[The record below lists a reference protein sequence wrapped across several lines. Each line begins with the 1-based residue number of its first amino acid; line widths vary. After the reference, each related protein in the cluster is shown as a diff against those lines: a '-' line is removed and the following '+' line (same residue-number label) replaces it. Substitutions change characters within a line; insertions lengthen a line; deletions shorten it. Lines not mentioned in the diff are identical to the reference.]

1 MTTRLDCRPRMV
13 ESVSVLNRI
22 AMSSSHPFILASLL
36 LLFVFPSC
44 SPVSP
49 ELLGETDEKQYQR
62 GKLYLRDGRTEDALN
77 AFLGVIDSRRDA
89 PESHLEAGYIF
100 LREMLDPMRA
110 YYHFSRYLELYPQSD
125 RAREVGQL
133 METAQKE
140 FARQLPAQPY
150 EGQLD
155 RLDLLELIQSLRG
168 ENESLKGDLM
178 VAESRVR
185 QLEGMMGPARRVTS
199 SERATVSSQQPLPRA
214 TAPNASAPRTYTVQ
228 SGDSLSG
235 ISRKVYGT
243 SSRWSDIF
251 QANRD
256 RMTSE
261 NNLRVGQ
268 ELRIP

>member
-1 MTTRLDCRPRMV
+1 MLFLRLSTV
-13 ESVSVLNRI
+13 I
-22 AMSSSHPFILASLL
+22 SLL
-36 LLFVFPSC
+36 CLLVLASC
-44 SPVSP
+44 SPVQS
-49 ELLGETDEKQYQR
+49 ELISETDEKQYQR
-62 GKLYLRDGRTEDALN
+62 GKLFLRNGRTEDALN

-100 LREMLDPMRA
+100 LREMRDPVRA
-110 YYHFSRYLELYPQSD
+110 YYHFSRYLELFPQSD

-133 METAQKE
+133 RETAQKE
-140 FARQLPAQPY
+140 FARQLPARPY

-155 RLDLLELIQSLRG
+155 RLDLMELIKNVRS
-168 ENESLKGDLM
+168 ENDNLKRDLM
-178 VAESRVR
+178 AAESRVR
-185 QLEGMMGPARRVTS
+185 QLEGVMGEARRMPPTTAS
-199 SERATVSSQQPLPRA
+199 STASAPSEEPAVSSGEGR
-214 TAPNASAPRTYTVQ
+214 PRTYTVQ

-243 SSRWSDIF
+243 SSRWGDIF

-261 NNLRVGQ
+261 NALRVGQ